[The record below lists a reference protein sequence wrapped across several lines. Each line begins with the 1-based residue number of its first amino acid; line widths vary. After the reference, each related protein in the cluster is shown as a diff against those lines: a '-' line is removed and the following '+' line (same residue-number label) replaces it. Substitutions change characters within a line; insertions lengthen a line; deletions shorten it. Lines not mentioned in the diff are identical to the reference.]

1 MAKGQVQA
9 QVEIV
14 SNKDPQKEAKKLR
27 RKLIDKYSVKS
38 DNHIADAIIS
48 IAGVAIIIPCIFY
61 GMAVFVGS
69 GFKSALEASLKMY
82 NDIMRDAE
90 KWSK

>member
-1 MAKGQVQA
+1 MAKGLQA
-9 QVEIV
+9 EIKTDV
-14 SNKDPQKEAKKLR
+14 KEVPRIPRLLKPHKSKKAVP
-27 RKLIDKYSVKS
+27 K

-48 IAGVAIIIPCIFY
+48 IAGVAMIIPCIFY
-61 GMAVFVGS
+61 GVIVFIGT

-82 NDIMRDAE
+82 NDVMRDAE

>member
-1 MAKGQVQA
+1 MAKEA
-9 QVEIV
+9 TKI
-14 SNKDPQKEAKKLR
+14 DPKEVVTIPKPRLLKSRKQAKKSDP
-27 RKLIDKYSVKS
+27 K

-48 IAGVAIIIPCIFY
+48 IAGVAMIIPCLFY
-61 GMAVFVGS
+61 GVFVFIGA

-82 NDIMRDAE
+82 NDVMRDAE